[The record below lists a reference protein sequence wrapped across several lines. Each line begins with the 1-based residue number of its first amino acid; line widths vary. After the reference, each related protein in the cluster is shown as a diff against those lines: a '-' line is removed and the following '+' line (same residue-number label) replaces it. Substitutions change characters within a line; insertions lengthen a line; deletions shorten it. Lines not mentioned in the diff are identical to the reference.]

1 LNVDAHAAARD
12 VPDGPRG
19 LPLLG
24 SLLAFRKDPLGF
36 VARAAREHGDAMRFT
51 MAGRTVVLIVDPELI
66 KELLVTRQH
75 DFVKG
80 RGLEWAKRYLGEG
93 LLTSEGELH
102 TRQRRLAQPAFHAR
116 RLAGYAR
123 VMTEH
128 ALQRRERW
136 RDGQTLDLH
145 AELMALTLAIA
156 GRTLFDADVRGEAG
170 EIGAS
175 LATIIG
181 LFPRFS
187 LPFGALLEKLPLR
200 SNREFAR
207 ARERLDA
214 TVYRIIAER
223 RRDGRDHGDL
233 LSMLM
238 AARDEEDGS
247 GMTDTQLRDEVITLF
262 LAGHETTANM
272 LAWTFHC
279 LAHNQAAE
287 RRLHAELDAAL
298 GGRAPEL
305 EDVPSL
311 GFVERVLAES
321 MRLYPPAW
329 ILGRRALRE
338 TELGGYRIPKHAYVI
353 ASPYATQR
361 DARFFPDPERFD
373 ADRFTPEAKAARH
386 KFAYFPFGGGARQC
400 IGEGFAWMEGTLLL
414 PVLAQRFRLRPA
426 PDARV
431 LPQPLITLRPRYGM
445 KMRLEARA

>member
-1 LNVDAHAAARD
+1 MTVLQ
-12 VPDGPRG
+12 PPGPRG

-24 SLLAFRKDPLGF
+24 SLLEFRRDPLGF
-36 VARAAREHGDAMRFT
+36 VTHGAREFGDVVRYT
-51 MAGRTVVLIVDPELI
+51 MGGRPVYLLVHPERI
-66 KELLVTRQH
+66 REMLVTRQH

-102 TRQRRLAQPAFHAR
+102 TRQRRLSQPAFHHK
-116 RLAGYAR
+116 RLPGYAR

-128 ALQRRERW
+128 ALRRRERW
-136 RDGQTLDLH
+136 RDGETLDLH
-145 AELMALTLAIA
+145 AEMMALTLGIA
-156 GRTLFDADVRGEAG
+156 GKTLFDADVEGEAA

-175 LATIIG
+175 LATIIA

-187 LPFGALLEKLPLR
+187 LPFASLLEKLPLK

-214 TVYRIIAER
+214 TVYRIIGER
-223 RRDGRDHGDL
+223 RRDGRDRGDL

-238 AARDEEDGS
+238 AARDEDDGA
-247 GMTDTQLRDEVITLF
+247 GMSDRQLRDEAITLF

-279 LAHNQAAE
+279 LAQNEAAE
-287 RRLHAELDAAL
+287 RRLHQELDEVLA
-298 GGRAPEL
+298 GRAPGVEEL
-305 EDVPSL
+305 PAL
-311 GFVERVLAES
+311 AFVERVLAES

-338 TELGGYRIPKHAYVI
+338 VELGGYRIPQGAYVL

-361 DARFFPDPERFD
+361 DPRFFPDPLRFD
-373 ADRFTPEAKAARH
+373 PDRFTPEAKAARH

-414 PVLAQRFRLRPA
+414 AVLAQRYRLRPA

-431 LPQPLITLRPRYGM
+431 TPQPLITLRPRHGM
-445 KMRLEARA
+445 KMRAEARA